1 MDYIL
6 LGIKMDKIKIKTSG
20 ISTIFLNQNQVEFL
34 LKCIYIT
41 QETQSMKPNKSEAEV
56 IRELTRIQQNNEDK
70 VIGMVMK

>member
-1 MDYIL
+1 
-6 LGIKMDKIKIKTSG
+6 MDKIKIKTSG
-20 ISTIFLNQNQVEFL
+20 ISTIFLNPNQVEFL
-34 LKCIYIT
+34 VKCIDIT